1 MGKFDCVLLAS
12 DFDDT
17 LYNSSREVSAENREA
32 LNYFIRQGGR
42 FTVSTGRAHRTF
54 SPYVHLAPVNAPV
67 ILSNGALLY
76 DYSADK
82 VICEFP
88 LPRRATEDL
97 GILSAKLPTVGIE
110 TYHGDDVYIHHPNDF
125 TQRHVTKV
133 NTDWTPCELRDMPT
147 PWSKAVLQDEYAVLL
162 EAQKLILERWG
173 DRYEVIFS
181 NSALLEVTAKGATKG
196 GMVLKLAQLLGI
208 ARKDLYCV
216 GDNQNDIPMLEV
228 SAIPFAPANCADA
241 VRDWGRA
248 RIVKSCDEHCIA
260 DIISILD
267 GMYPSM

>member
-1 MGKFDCVLLAS
+1 MTTAPTRSSAS
-12 DFDDT
+12 FAPPGD
-17 LYNSSREVSAENREA
+17 
-32 LNYFIRQGGR
+32 GG
-42 FTVSTGRAHRTF
+42 SGH
-54 SPYVHLAPVNAPV
+54 S
-67 ILSNGALLY
+67 
-76 DYSADK
+76 
-82 VICEFP
+82 
-88 LPRRATEDL
+88 
-97 GILSAKLPTVGIE
+97 SAKLPTVGIE

-147 PWSKAVLQDEYAVLL
+147 PL
-162 EAQKLILERWG
+162 EQGRPSGRVRRPPGGSEINPERWG

-228 SAIPFAPANCADA
+228 SAIPFAP
-241 VRDWGRA
+241 RQLRRRGKGLGRA
-248 RIVKSCDEHCIA
+248 RIVKSRDEHCIA

-267 GMYPSM
+267 GMYPSVKARTQDGDSVLGPRFYLACQRSLSGLI